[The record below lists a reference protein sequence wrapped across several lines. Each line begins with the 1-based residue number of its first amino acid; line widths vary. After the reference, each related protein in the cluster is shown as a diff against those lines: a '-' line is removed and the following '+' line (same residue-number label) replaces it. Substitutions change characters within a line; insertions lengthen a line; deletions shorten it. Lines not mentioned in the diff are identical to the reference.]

1 MHRIFSIG
9 LWLVRRPGI
18 GHRVTAP

>member
-1 MHRIFSIG
+1 MHRIFSIR
-9 LWLVRRPGI
+9 LLFVRRSWI